1 MVAAT
6 LLADLTL
13 VVAVST
19 FEMLIFYLI
28 ANIAAFR
35 IPIKYWQYPAFGP
48 VIGAVSCI
56 VLIGFLTINSWIIGI
71 IGRGAGIAWYAVQR
85 RINR

>member
-1 MVAAT
+1 MIAAI
-6 LLADLTL
+6 LLADLTQ

-35 IPIKYWQYPAFGP
+35 IPIKYWQYPALVP
-48 VIGAVSCI
+48 IIDAVSCI
-56 VLIGFLTINSWIIGI
+56 VLLVFSQSIHGLALSDWEEELPGMWCNDG
-71 IGRGAGIAWYAVQR
+71 
-85 RINR
+85 